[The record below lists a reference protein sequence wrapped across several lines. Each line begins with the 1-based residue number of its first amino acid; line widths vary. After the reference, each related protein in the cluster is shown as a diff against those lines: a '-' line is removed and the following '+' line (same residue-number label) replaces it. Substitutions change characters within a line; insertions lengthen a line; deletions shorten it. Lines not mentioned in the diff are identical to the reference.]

1 MKKVVVLLVLLL
13 ASPVWSAPFL
23 ACDAPTDPIVAS
35 EVEVDGTTVT
45 GLTTVANN
53 VMVLLDLVGYT
64 SGRHIFRARWQDP
77 SGWWSDW
84 SLPFDAGKPATVG
97 NVRVIQS
104 GN

>member
-1 MKKVVVLLVLLL
+1 MKKWIVLLVILL

-23 ACDAPTDPIVAS
+23 ACDAPTDSIVAS
-35 EVEVDGTTVT
+35 EVEVDGNVVS
-45 GLTTVANN
+45 GLTTVSVN
-53 VMVLLDLVGYT
+53 VMVLLDLSPYAVGK
-64 SGRHIFRARWQDP
+64 HIFRARWQDP

-84 SLPFDAGKPATVG
+84 SNPFDAGKPAIIG